1 MRTGREAGGGRRR
14 TMSKGHKLLL
24 TLLIIGLVGAVA
36 GIGTFS
42 AFSATTSNDGNSFSA
57 GTVVL
62 SDNDSGSAM
71 YNVSNAK
78 PGDSATSCIT
88 VTYTG
93 NLAANVKLYTTSTIG
108 SLGSHLTLTVTQ
120 GTGSV
125 AFGSSC
131 TNFTPDGSGS
141 QIYSGTLSNFATT
154 YAGYGSG
161 LALTNAGGSAA
172 WAQNDARVY
181 KFQISLPSSDTTG
194 SGLNTGTHSFTW
206 EAQNT

>member
-1 MRTGREAGGGRRR
+1 MVRKLAFDVRPRAGKGGRR
-14 TMSKGHKLLL
+14 TMSKGQRVLL
-24 TLLIIGLVGAVA
+24 TLLVIGLVGAIA
-36 GIGTFS
+36 GFGTFS
-42 AFSATTSNDGNSFSA
+42 AFSSTTSNDGNSFSA

-78 PGDSATSCIT
+78 PGDSATACIT

-120 GTGSV
+120 GTGNVS
-125 AFGSSC
+125 FGSSC
-131 TNFTPDGSGS
+131 TNFTPDSSGA
-141 QIYSGTLSNFATT
+141 QIYNGTLSNFAST

-161 LALTNAGGSAA
+161 LSLTNASASA
-172 WAQNDARVY
+172 TWSQNDARVY
-181 KFQISLPSSDTTG
+181 KFQITLPSG
-194 SGLNTGTHSFTW
+194 
-206 EAQNT
+206 